1 MKKELVNN
9 SIGGSKEAFC
19 QLYGLYKD
27 KLYRYAFYK
36 LGNPEDAED
45 AVSECVLQAW
55 KGISALRDPEAF
67 GSWIFRILSA
77 CCAKR
82 ISQMIDERKY
92 PDLVHD
98 AGYTDPSG
106 DNHKAIELA
115 EALAILKDDEREIVL
130 LSVVAGLTSSEIA
143 EQTDLRPGA
152 VRSKLSRSLTKM
164 REFLSQGE
172 SK

>member
-1 MKKELVNN
+1 MNEELVKK
-9 SIGGSKEAFC
+9 SIRGSKEAFC
-19 QLYGLYKD
+19 ELYGLYKD
-27 KLYRYAFYK
+27 RLYRYAFYK

-45 AVSECVLQAW
+45 AVSDCVLQAW
-55 KGISALRDPEAF
+55 KGISALRDPGAF

-82 ISQMIDERKY
+82 IGQMVNDRKY
-92 PDLVHD
+92 PELVQD
-98 AGYTDPSG
+98 MGYADPSG

-130 LSVVAGLTSSEIA
+130 LSVVAGLTSDEIA
-143 EQTDLRPGA
+143 TQTGLRSGS
-152 VRSKLSRSLTKM
+152 VRSKLSRSLAKM

-172 SK
+172 SL